1 MAGWGGGGKKHE
13 IYVAAFGGHLFYDLF
28 IQGWGGGHGPL
39 GTPLDPL
46 LVCMLCTKHPQGK
59 NENRHGDT
67 RVSYATY
74 MNVDVYGRRIRIGP
88 GLSAS
93 IGLVEGSG
101 DSKTVV
107 VERFI

>member
-1 MAGWGGGGKKHE
+1 
-13 IYVAAFGGHLFYDLF
+13 
-28 IQGWGGGHGPL
+28 
-39 GTPLDPL
+39 
-46 LVCMLCTKHPQGK
+46 MLCTKHIQGK

-107 VERFI
+107 GERFILWPKDVGYVEQDDEIKQFYIIVESVHIN